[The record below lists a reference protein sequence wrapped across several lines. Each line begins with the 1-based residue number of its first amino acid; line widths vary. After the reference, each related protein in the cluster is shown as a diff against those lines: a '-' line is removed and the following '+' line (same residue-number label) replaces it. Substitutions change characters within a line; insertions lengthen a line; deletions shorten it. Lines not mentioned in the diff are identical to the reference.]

1 MKVSIICKPIV
12 KLCQI
17 LYNFSNG
24 DSKKIN
30 LWFLSYNISDKRRKK
45 RFLKKMKKIAICTLL
60 ISAGVASLLSINN
73 NITDTTPE
81 FNLKNS
87 YAITLGYDKSMSEK
101 TIKAAVIDSYF
112 REVAANGKI
121 VRWNKAS
128 FPLKVYVQDTPDVPD
143 YYREVVLN
151 AYKTWERASD
161 GLVSFEIV
169 EDQMGA
175 DMKCFFKNID
185 DNKATLGTQSF
196 TISGNVIKDSIIT
209 FKKTDYKG
217 HNLDSKQLF
226 SSALQEIG
234 LSLGL
239 NGRSPSIYDVM
250 YPIGTKFNTEIT
262 ARDLKTL
269 ALIYSVVP
277 DVTNIPPTSEE
288 KSQMFT
294 VQEILSTLNVP
305 VTNDTQNLDEV
316 VANDIDTKL
325 ALAEQYRRRAEY
337 DKAAQEY
344 QAVAQMKSDRRSKSE
359 VYYEVAV
366 MYLDAEEFDKAKS
379 CADIACA
386 TDMNEKT
393 EILPALI
400 DYYTKRS
407 NSAIEQLD
415 TILRQNP
422 YNRYAYNLLCQIYRE
437 KHHENLLNATIRKY
451 GKTAG
456 DLED

>member
-1 MKVSIICKPIV
+1 MATGVMSLLQVNK
-12 KLCQI
+12 
-17 LYNFSNG
+17 
-24 DSKKIN
+24 
-30 LWFLSYNISDKRRKK
+30 NISN
-45 RFLKKMKKIAICTLL
+45 
-60 ISAGVASLLSINN
+60 V
-73 NITDTTPE
+73 TPE

-101 TIKAAVIDSYF
+101 TIKAAIIDSYF

-128 FPLKVYVQDTPDVPD
+128 FPLKVYIQDTPDVPD
-143 YYREVVLN
+143 YYREVVMN
-151 AYKTWERASD
+151 AYKSWERASD
-161 GLVSFEIV
+161 GLVKFEIV
-169 EDQMGA
+169 EDEAGA
-175 DMKCFFKNID
+175 DMKCYFKNV
-185 DNKATLGTQSF
+185 NNEKATIGTQAF
-196 TISGNVIKDSIIT
+196 NLSGNTIKDSVIT
-209 FKKTDYKG
+209 FRKVDYKG

-239 NGRSPSIYDVM
+239 NGKSPSIYDVM

-262 ARDLKTL
+262 TRDLKTL
-269 ALIYSVVP
+269 ALLYSVVP
-277 DVTNIPPTSEE
+277 DVTNVAPTATE
-288 KSQMFT
+288 KAQMFT
-294 VQEILSTLNVP
+294 VAEILSTLNVP
-305 VTNDTQNLDEV
+305 VTNDTKNLDEV
-316 VANDIDTKL
+316 VANDIETKL

-379 CADIACA
+379 CAEIATA
-386 TDMNEKT
+386 TDVNEKT
-393 EILPALI
+393 EILPALL

-415 TILRQNP
+415 VILRQNP

-437 KHHENLLNATIRKY
+437 KHQENLLNATIRKY

-456 DLED
+456 EPED

>member
-1 MKVSIICKPIV
+1 
-12 KLCQI
+12 
-17 LYNFSNG
+17 
-24 DSKKIN
+24 
-30 LWFLSYNISDKRRKK
+30 
-45 RFLKKMKKIAICTLL
+45 MKKIAICTLL
-60 ISAGVASLLSINN
+60 ITAGVVSILNINN
-73 NITDTTPE
+73 NIKNIEPE
-81 FNLKNS
+81 FNLKNIS
-87 YAITLGYDKSMSEK
+87 AITLGYDKSMSEK
-101 TIKAAVIDSYF
+101 TIKAVVIDSYF

-121 VRWNKAS
+121 VRWNKSS

-185 DNKATLGTQSF
+185 DNKATLGTQAF

-234 LSLGL
+234 LSLGI
-239 NGRSPSIYDVM
+239 NGRSQSIYDVM

-288 KSQMFT
+288 WSQMFT

-344 QAVAQMKSDRRSKSE
+344 QTVAQMKSDRRSKSE

-437 KHHENLLNATIRKY
+437 KHHENLLNATIKKY

-456 DLED
+456 TIED

>member
-1 MKVSIICKPIV
+1 
-12 KLCQI
+12 
-17 LYNFSNG
+17 
-24 DSKKIN
+24 
-30 LWFLSYNISDKRRKK
+30 
-45 RFLKKMKKIAICTLL
+45 MKKIAICTLL
-60 ISAGVASLLSINN
+60 IAAGAVSLMQVNN
-73 NITDTTPE
+73 NVANVTPE

-121 VRWNKAS
+121 IRWNKAS

-151 AYKTWERASD
+151 AYKSWERASD

-169 EDQMGA
+169 EDEVGA
-175 DMKCFFKNID
+175 DMKCYFKNV
-185 DNKATLGTQSF
+185 NNEKATIGTQSF
-196 TISGNVIKDSIIT
+196 NLNGNTIKDSVIT
-209 FKKTDYKG
+209 FRKVDYKG

-239 NGRSPSIYDVM
+239 NGKSPSIYDVM
-250 YPIGTKFNTEIT
+250 YPVGTKFNTEIT
-262 ARDLKTL
+262 TRDLKTL
-269 ALIYSVVP
+269 ALLYSVVP
-277 DVTNIPPTSEE
+277 DVTNIAPTATE
-288 KSQMFT
+288 KAQMFT
-294 VQEILSTLNVP
+294 VAEILSTLNVP
-305 VTNDTQNLDEV
+305 VTNDTKNLDEV
-316 VANDIDTKL
+316 VANDVETKL

-379 CADIACA
+379 CAEIATA
-386 TDMNEKT
+386 TDINEKT

-415 TILRQNP
+415 VILRQNP

-437 KHHENLLNATIRKY
+437 KHQENLLNATVRKY

-456 DLED
+456 EPED